1 MKTLIIT
8 AHPKPDAFTHAIA
21 EKYTLSAEKS
31 GKEVTILNLYNDKL
45 RQDFFEFSDIRNLPS
60 DPKRGQI
67 QLLIKKADEIIF
79 IYPLWWG

>member
-21 EKYTLSAEKS
+21 ERYSFSAEKS
-31 GKEVTILNLYNDKL
+31 GKEVSVLDLYHDEL

-60 DPKRGQI
+60 DPKR
-67 QLLIKKADEIIF
+67 
-79 IYPLWWG
+79 